1 MTSDDGG
8 AVRVASDAIRDA
20 ILRREF
26 PPGLQLRQAELASQ
40 LNLSRVPVR
49 EALNVLESEGLLV
62 HKPHSGYYVRRLS
75 QDELHQIYLMEDLL
89 EGAVLSRVSRPP
101 AATIDSLKAMNTKLE
116 QAIRRRDVHGMVV
129 ANREFHM
136 AVLALGNLPVVLKEI
151 ARLWRMSESY
161 RVLHFSD
168 YLGQT
173 TTMDQHRQMISAIA
187 DGDGKLLAK
196 LAKAHRREGET
207 SVTGML
213 NR

>member
-8 AVRVASDAIRDA
+8 GVRSASDAIRDA

-101 AATIDSLKAMNTKLE
+101 AGIIDTLEGLNTKLA
-116 QAIRRRDVHGMVV
+116 QAIKRRDVHGMVV

-161 RVLHFSD
+161 RVLHFTD

-173 TTMDQHRQMISAIA
+173 TTMDQHRQMIAAIA